1 MWDIVIKIIII
12 LAGVL
17 NLFLAIFVYSRKPTE
32 RINRN
37 YLFFG
42 IGLFLWCFVN
52 VILSFNGE
60 SLFWQRASYSVGN
73 LFSFLS
79 VFFTLSLSDK
89 KISKWLTSLLLVICV
104 MWSVL
109 ISFTPLLLKGVKAV
123 TTFGFEMDYGP
134 IFYIWGGYVF
144 LMMIVSII
152 IPVSSLKTASEIKRK
167 QLLLYLTGVIVFT
180 FWVATVVVILPFFGI
195 HQLNNL
201 DSPSTLFLAGFT
213 SYSIVKYNLLGIK
226 SLFFQ
231 AILYSLTIIGII
243 AVLLLLMFV
252 GASLYTQS
260 MFWPLYLI
268 AFVSA
273 IILFLIGRVFFTE
286 KANLENAK
294 IDLIQLLKISERN
307 RIIAEIE
314 RDKTLTIINSFTD
327 GLIILNE
334 KKEIISINPEAEKIL
349 DLKAEKIFYKS
360 VSFLKQFS
368 KGIMLASIFDKGVDL
383 FIKKEI
389 NFTKDFI
396 IELSV
401 IPLKLEKEDIGRLII
416 LHDISREKLVERMK
430 TEFVSLAAH
439 QLRTPLSI
447 VGWSTSMLR
456 HGDFG
461 NLAEKQSEV
470 IDGIYQANG
479 RMIALVNNLLD
490 ITRIE
495 EGKYLSNIV
504 VTDMKD
510 VVVSVLESYKN
521 EIKRKNIIIKF
532 DEPEKLPKIMV
543 DVEKIK
549 LAVQNLI
556 DNAIK
561 YSEKGNKVSIDL
573 IIDGKNMIFKMQD
586 AGIGI
591 PKEQQVKIFTKFF
604 RGDNARKVDPS
615 GSGLGLFLSE
625 NIINAHGGK
634 MWFESKEGVGTI
646 FYFSLPV

>member
-1 MWDIVIKIIII
+1 
-12 LAGVL
+12 
-17 NLFLAIFVYSRKPTE
+17 
-32 RINRN
+32 
-37 YLFFG
+37 
-42 IGLFLWCFVN
+42 
-52 VILSFNGE
+52 
-60 SLFWQRASYSVGN
+60 
-73 LFSFLS
+73 
-79 VFFTLSLSDK
+79 
-89 KISKWLTSLLLVICV
+89 
-104 MWSVL
+104 
-109 ISFTPLLLKGVKAV
+109 
-123 TTFGFEMDYGP
+123 
-134 IFYIWGGYVF
+134 
-144 LMMIVSII
+144 
-152 IPVSSLKTASEIKRK
+152 
-167 QLLLYLTGVIVFT
+167 
-180 FWVATVVVILPFFGI
+180 
-195 HQLNNL
+195 
-201 DSPSTLFLAGFT
+201 
-213 SYSIVKYNLLGIK
+213 
-226 SLFFQ
+226 
-231 AILYSLTIIGII
+231 
-243 AVLLLLMFV
+243 
-252 GASLYTQS
+252 
-260 MFWPLYLI
+260 
-268 AFVSA
+268 
-273 IILFLIGRVFFTE
+273 
-286 KANLENAK
+286 
-294 IDLIQLLKISERN
+294 
-307 RIIAEIE
+307 
-314 RDKTLTIINSFTD
+314 
-327 GLIILNE
+327 
-334 KKEIISINPEAEKIL
+334 
-349 DLKAEKIFYKS
+349 
-360 VSFLKQFS
+360 
-368 KGIMLASIFDKGVDL
+368 MLASIFDKGVDL